1 MGPARRGGAPGDQW
15 LLTLLVSHG
24 GGVDAADRWADKMD
38 PGEVP
43 PVGTEVGLPVRL
55 AAFLVR
61 GRPVARLEWGAE
73 SAAEPF

>member
-1 MGPARRGGAPGDQW
+1 
-15 LLTLLVSHG
+15 
-24 GGVDAADRWADKMD
+24 MD